1 MEGQMTD
8 FLLTLVVL
16 ASFVEGTVEYIF
28 VDMKWADSWR
38 KYIALAVG
46 VGTACVFSVNMFGM
60 LLGGVAAVE
69 GTVGWWVGTVFTGI
83 VIGRGSNFAHD
94 FWKKVTSGTVSNS
107 TVVNTGTT
115 ASVNTDMSK

>member
-1 MEGQMTD
+1 MTD